1 MQEGFGRCLGS
12 QMIYLYNLL
21 VVIIVIFL
29 VLPGYFVRLFR
40 EAGFGQRFRQSFGL
54 WTKSEIRAVADRGCI
69 WLHAASVGEI
79 VATSPVVKVIRQE
92 FPDTP
97 LLISVVTSAGYEMAK
112 RIIPDADAIIYFPV
126 DLPLLSYRLQ
136 KLVNPKVVMLV
147 ETELWPNFLRY
158 SKLLN
163 IPVMIINGRISDKS
177 VKNYRYLLGI
187 LQKMLNCVQKYCM
200 QSVID
205 AQYIISLGADPRK
218 VVVTGNTKFDQTY
231 TTVTAQEQVKLFQEF
246 FTDNNQPVIIA
257 GSTHKGEEEL
267 IIGAFKEIRR
277 KIPRAG
283 LVLAPRDIM
292 RAEEIFDLAAEN
304 NLVAVKRTMLDKR
317 GSGTIDIVVLDTIGE
332 LGRVYSIGDIIFIG
346 GSLIRKGG
354 HNLLEPAAH
363 GKPILVGP
371 HMFNF
376 KDIYALLEECG
387 ACKTVYDMKDL
398 ACSIITILEDS
409 EIRGRMSECAA
420 AVITANQG
428 AAQKSV
434 DYLKQLLAERGVA
447 VSRQEKYNF

>member
-1 MQEGFGRCLGS
+1 
-12 QMIYLYNLL
+12 MIYLYNLL
-21 VVIIVIFL
+21 VVIIVILL
-29 VLPGYFVRLFR
+29 VLPGYIARLFR
-40 EAGFGQRFRQSFGL
+40 EVGFGRRFRQSFGL
-54 WTKSEIRAVADRGCI
+54 WTKSEIKAVAGKDCI

-79 VATSPVVKVIRQE
+79 VATSPVVQAIRQE
-92 FPDTP
+92 FPHTP

-126 DLPLLSYRLQ
+126 DLPLLGYRLQ
-136 KLVNPKVVMLV
+136 KMIKPQVVMLV

-158 SKLLN
+158 SKELN
-163 IPVMIINGRISDKS
+163 IPVMMINGRISDKS

-187 LQKMLNCVQKYCM
+187 LQNMLDCVQKYCM

-205 AQYIISLGADPRK
+205 AQYIIRLGADPRK
-218 VVVTGNTKFDQTY
+218 VVVTGNTKFDQNY
-231 TTVTAQEQVKLFQEF
+231 TSVTAHEQAKLFQELF
-246 FTDNNQPVIIA
+246 AGNNQPVIIA

-267 IIGAFKEIRR
+267 IIGAFKEIRS
-277 KIPRAG
+277 KFPRAG

-292 RAEEIFDLAAEN
+292 RVDEILGLAAAN
-304 NLVAVKRTMLDKR
+304 NLIVIKRTMLGKK
-317 GSGTIDIVVLDTIGE
+317 GCGTPDVVILDTIGE

-376 KDIYALLEECG
+376 KDTYALLEECG

-398 ACSIITILEDS
+398 ACNIITILEDL
-409 EIRGRMSECAA
+409 EIKRRMSECAA
-420 AVITANQG
+420 AAIAANQG

-434 DYLKQLLAERGVA
+434 DYLKQLLSEHGIAA
-447 VSRQEKYNF
+447 SRQ